1 MNRHIRSLFLALAC
15 LATMHVVAAD
25 NLDIRKSDHICII
38 GNTLADRMQHSGWL
52 ESLIYTKFP
61 QHDLVFRNLGFSGD
75 ELTVRMRSEAFGS
88 PDEWLKHE
96 QADVIFAMFGF
107 NEAFQGQA
115 GLDKFR
121 QDLDKFIKDTLKQDY
136 SGKGAPRLVLFSPI
150 AQEKHPDPNFPD
162 PTANNQNIK
171 SYADAMAEVSKI
183 NGVQFVDLFAAS
195 QQLYARVS
203 LVEREN

>member
-1 MNRHIRSLFLALAC
+1 MKQQIRPLLLVLAC
-15 LATMHVVAAD
+15 SAAMHAMAAD
-25 NLDIRKSDHICII
+25 KLELRKNDHICII
-38 GNTLADRMQHSGWL
+38 GNTLADRMQHSGWI

-61 QHDLVFRNLGFSGD
+61 KHDLVFRNLGFSGD

-107 NEAFQGQA
+107 NESFQDQA

-121 QDLDKFIKDTLKQDY
+121 TDLDKFIKDTLKQDY

-150 AQEKHPDPNFPD
+150 AQEKHPDPNFPTRRKTTRTSNCTQTQW
-162 PTANNQNIK
+162 PRCRGSTACSSWICLPHRNR
-171 SYADAMAEVSKI
+171 
-183 NGVQFVDLFAAS
+183 LT
-195 QQLYARVS
+195 RVRNS
-203 LVEREN
+203 P

>member
-1 MNRHIRSLFLALAC
+1 MKPCFHSIL
-15 LATMHVVAAD
+15 VVLGCAMAMRADAAD
-25 NLDIRKSDHICII
+25 RLELRKDDHICII

-61 QHDLVFRNLGFSGD
+61 KHDLVFRNLGFSGD
-75 ELTVRMRSEAFGS
+75 ELTVRLRSEAFGS

-107 NEAFQGQA
+107 NESFQGQA

-136 SGKGAPRLVLFSPI
+136 SGKGALRLVLFSPI

-171 SYADAMAEVSKI
+171 VY
-183 NGVQFVDLFAAS
+183 
-195 QQLYARVS
+195 
-203 LVEREN
+203 